1 MGWLLDVARQLAEI
15 GRPVD
20 PPALP
25 VPHAPSGV
33 FGESGGRK
41 SVTAP
46 RAEPAALDPEALKII
61 TDLAGKEYANENDR
75 TKVLDAKSGPLIG
88 ATGAAIAFLVGA
100 ITKPPDSITSG
111 KGVFPWFYYG
121 SLLAAIA
128 LLILAQLYFLRSVRV
143 RRTFERFD
151 LGPYATFESAR
162 RAPTDLYSFI
172 AGTYTNL
179 VAHNTIQN
187 DEKARLQDK
196 GLIFLL
202 IGILLLIFAPATVV
216 LAAIFPK

>member
-1 MGWLLDVARQLAEI
+1 
-15 GRPVD
+15 
-20 PPALP
+20 
-25 VPHAPSGV
+25 
-33 FGESGGRK
+33 
-41 SVTAP
+41 
-46 RAEPAALDPEALKII
+46 
-61 TDLAGKEYANENDR
+61 
-75 TKVLDAKSGPLIG
+75 
-88 ATGAAIAFLVGA
+88 
-100 ITKPPDSITSG
+100 
-111 KGVFPWFYYG
+111 
-121 SLLAAIA
+121 